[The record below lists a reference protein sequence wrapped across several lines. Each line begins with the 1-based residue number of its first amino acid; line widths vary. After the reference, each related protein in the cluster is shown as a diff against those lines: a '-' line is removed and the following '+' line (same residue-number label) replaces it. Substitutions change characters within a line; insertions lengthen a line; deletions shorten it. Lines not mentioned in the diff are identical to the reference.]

1 MKVTLLFLTVKKSK
15 LDLILKVAYDRNL
28 CSFCNIK
35 VHYILGGIKMKQRIN
50 YLEVAPEALNIMME
64 MEKYTKST
72 GIDRKL
78 RELIKIRASII
89 NGCAFCINMHTSDA
103 RKMGETEQRLYCVS
117 AWRDC
122 DFYTDAEQV
131 ALELTEHVTLIPTK
145 HVPDELYNRVR
156 IHFSEKDY
164 VDLVILI
171 NQINSWNRL
180 SISMGN
186 FATTA
191 E

>member
-1 MKVTLLFLTVKKSK
+1 ME
-15 LDLILKVAYDRNL
+15 
-28 CSFCNIK
+28 
-35 VHYILGGIKMKQRIN
+35 QRIN

-78 RELIKIRASII
+78 RELIKIRASQI
-89 NGCAFCINMHTSDA
+89 NGCAFCLNMHTSDA

-117 AWRDC
+117 AWEEC
-122 DFYTDAEQV
+122 DFYTDAEKV
-131 ALELTEHVTLIPTK
+131 ALELTEHVTLVPTK
-145 HVPDELYNRVR
+145 RVPDDLYNRVR
-156 IHFSEKDY
+156 IYFSEKDY

-186 FATTA
+186 FATA
-191 E
+191 SK

>member
-1 MKVTLLFLTVKKSK
+1 ME
-15 LDLILKVAYDRNL
+15 
-28 CSFCNIK
+28 
-35 VHYILGGIKMKQRIN
+35 QRIN
-50 YLEVAPEALNIMME
+50 YLEVAPEALKIMME
-64 MEKYTKST
+64 MEKYNSST

-78 RELIKIRASII
+78 RELIKIRASLI

-103 RKMGETEQRLYCVS
+103 RKMGETEQRLFCVS

-122 DFYTDAEQV
+122 DFYTDVEKV
-131 ALELTEHVTLIPTK
+131 ALELAEHVTLVPTK
-145 HVPDELYNRVR
+145 RVPDELYNRVR

-171 NQINSWNRL
+171 NQINNWNRI
-180 SISMGN
+180 SISMGA

-191 E
+191 K

>member
-1 MKVTLLFLTVKKSK
+1 ME
-15 LDLILKVAYDRNL
+15 
-28 CSFCNIK
+28 
-35 VHYILGGIKMKQRIN
+35 QRIN

-78 RELIKIRASII
+78 RELIKIRASQI
-89 NGCAFCINMHTSDA
+89 NGCAFCLNMHTSDA

-117 AWRDC
+117 AWREC
-122 DFYTDAEQV
+122 DFYTDAEKV
-131 ALELTEHVTLIPTK
+131 ALELAEHVTLVPTK
-145 HVPDELYNRVR
+145 RVPDDLYNRVC
-156 IHFSEKDY
+156 IHFNEKDY

-186 FATTA
+186 FATGA
-191 E
+191 K